1 MPNKKSRKKFAGRNK
16 RLYKLLMFFIRLN
29 VFAIPLYTVLYS
41 GYQSALL
48 MDVTTKLA
56 YQMISGSMD
65 ASLQGNIIT
74 IPVENGF
81 WGARVS
87 WDSTGWKSALAMA
100 ALILATDF
108 PLRKKIYGLLL
119 LPLVYAAN
127 ILRIWLMFFAV
138 KSYGIAYFSLFH
150 TVIWSWGLI
159 FTILVLWAVWMK
171 YL

>member
-1 MPNKKSRKKFAGRNK
+1 MPKTRKKFAGINK
-16 RLYKLLMFFIRLN
+16 RLYKLLVFFIRLN
-29 VFAIPLYTVLYS
+29 IFAIPLYLILYS
-41 GYQSALL
+41 GYQSELL
-48 MDVTTKLA
+48 MEITTKLA
-56 YQMISGSMD
+56 YAAVSGSMD
-65 ASLQGNIIT
+65 ASLQGSIIT

-87 WDSTGWKSALAMA
+87 WDSTGWKSALAML
-100 ALILATDF
+100 ALVFATDF

-138 KSYGIAYFSLFH
+138 KSYGIGYFALFH
-150 TVIWSWGLI
+150 TIIWSWGLI
-159 FTILVLWAVWMK
+159 FTILVLWAAWMK